1 MTAVPPPIGE
11 MTADDRQWSMFAWIG
26 VLVLG
31 FVGPLIVMLTKGNE
45 SPSVRANAVE
55 ALNFSI
61 ILAIGWLIAI
71 VLSFVII
78 GLLLI
83 PVLFVLQIV
92 FPILGAVKTNQGE
105 MYQCPLNFFRLVK

>member
-1 MTAVPPPIGE
+1 
-11 MTADDRQWSMFAWIG
+11 MFAWIG

-45 SPSVRANAVE
+45 SASVRANAVE

-71 VLSFVII
+71 VLSVVII

-105 MYQCPLNFFRLVK
+105 MYQCPLNFFRIVK